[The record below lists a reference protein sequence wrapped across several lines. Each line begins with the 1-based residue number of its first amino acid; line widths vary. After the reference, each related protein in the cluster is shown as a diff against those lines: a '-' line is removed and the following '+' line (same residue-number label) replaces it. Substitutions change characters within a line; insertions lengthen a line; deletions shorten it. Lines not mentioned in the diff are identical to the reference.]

1 MARNK
6 NKKTTFV
13 SSKSVVSDDF
23 LNSIYGGLK
32 DTEQESLYDST
43 DPLIGGHVHDG
54 VSADGHAQK
63 IDLSKHVTG
72 QLPASMI
79 SGSVGIG
86 APGLPLNSFQFNS
99 ADTFGGASSFLYD
112 SSTDNLQISKD
123 NRLYFGSIDS
133 PNSFYIQNNTHDS
146 YANLK
151 FLAENSADSQFIFS
165 TNYSQST
172 DVVLRM
178 DGGAQYFFP
187 KGTGRMGID
196 VAGDKYIWESL
207 KINWIEYYGYV
218 AGSDNKYVRLSAA
231 STQQTY
237 NIQWPKYKPTSDNL
251 ILKSTNTT
259 LNGTEFTWDTIS
271 SNPGTPLNSFQFNS
285 ADTFGGTET
294 FYFEPSTRDVVFAK
308 DHKWWFGSSDST
320 NSFWIEHEI
329 DGTTPILEF
338 YAKNSTDSDF
348 VFTNGASGT
357 TDVIVKLRNN
367 ISYIYPTGTGFL
379 GNKNFGELYKWENLY
394 TNAVE
399 LYHNTGTANNYITLN
414 ADDVVET
421 YSLQL
426 PKYRPTTVDMLMKV
440 VSYGVSTELTWD
452 NTITVQRVN
461 AQTVDGELF
470 QARDIMTN
478 SLTVNNNYTFTT
490 VDGSANYI
498 LRTDGAG
505 NVSWSAENLQTIIA
519 GEGLVKTGNTLDV
532 SGTVSSLTVSNLSIA
547 GNYSLPTVDGL
558 ANYILKTDGAGN
570 VSWTVDNTVSGISNI
585 VEDTTPELG
594 GNLNL
599 NGNDILGTGD
609 ITING
614 NMSADLFRGDF
625 EGPIHF
631 QAKAG
636 VALTKGEVVYVSGLD
651 GNTPIVQKA
660 RANSSSTMPAFG
672 IAGEDVALNNTGNI
686 VTFGSET
693 GLDSADFGELGVSF
707 SLGDTL
713 YVSASTAG
721 RVTNVAPSGESNFIQ
736 NIGKIERV
744 SPSTNMT
751 IKVGGAGRT
760 NATPALNEG
769 NIFIGDSSDNAV
781 TVSLQTQVEAY
792 SINNVVEDAT
802 PQLGGTLDANG
813 NVIDMGTNIITDSSV
828 ANWNTAYGWGDHSLA
843 GYQDSINA
851 GEGLVKTGN
860 TLDVS
865 GTVSSL
871 NVNTLDVVNLII
883 NSEFTFPTT
892 DGTAGYMLV
901 TDGLGNVVW
910 GEPDQ
915 YVSGNNINITS
926 NGTIETQNDILIN
939 TLDATYGEITT
950 LSIGGNYTL
959 PTADGSANYIL
970 KTDGAGNVSWTVDS
984 GGISN
989 VVEDTTPQLGGE
1001 LDANGN
1007 NINMGVNTIT
1017 DPKVGQWNTA
1027 YGWGDHSLAGY
1038 QEIINA
1044 GEGLV
1049 KTGNT
1054 LDVSGTVSS
1063 LNVNTLDVVNL
1074 TINSE
1079 YTLPTTDGSPDY
1091 ILITDGAGNA
1101 SWSGD
1106 LSPNNLQV
1114 NNILKIEDGVHEK
1127 TTQKTGATGTV
1138 VHDCSTGHIFYH
1150 SSIAGNFTP
1159 NLTNLNLDEDYS
1171 TVVSLMLNQNTT
1183 AYDIVG
1189 LQIGGASQTIRWEGG
1204 VAPSGT
1210 VSSFDIVT
1218 FSIYRFSALQYIV
1231 FGQLMNFDN

>member
-32 DTEQESLYDST
+32 DTEQESLYATT

-133 PNSFYIQNNTHDS
+133 SNSFYIQNNTHDS

-172 DVVLRM
+172 DIVLRM

-187 KGTGRMGID
+187 KGIGRMGID
-196 VAGDKYIWESL
+196 ASGDKYIWESL

-218 AGSDNKYVRLSAA
+218 SGSDNKYVRLSAA
-231 STQQTY
+231 SQKQSY
-237 NIQWPKYKPTSDNL
+237 NIQWPKYRPTGDNL
-251 ILKSTNTT
+251 ILKAINTVF
-259 LNGTEFTWDTIS
+259 NGTEFTWDTIS
-271 SNPGTPLNSFQFNS
+271 SNPGAPLNSFQFNS

-308 DHKWWFGSSDST
+308 DHKWWFGSSDNT

-379 GNKNFGELYKWENLY
+379 GKNFGELYKWENLLA
-394 TNAVE
+394 NAVE
-399 LYHNTGTANNYITLN
+399 LYHNTGTTNNYITLN

-426 PKYRPTTVDMLMKV
+426 PKYRPTTVDMFMKV

-470 QARDIMTN
+470 QARNIMTN
-478 SLTVNNNYTFTT
+478 SLTVNDNYTFTT

-498 LRTDGAG
+498 LRTDGLG
-505 NVSWSAENLQTIIA
+505 NVSWSAENLQSIIA

-532 SGTVSSLTVSNLSIA
+532 SGTVSSLTISNLSIA
-547 GNYSLPTVDGL
+547 GNYSLPTIDGL

-585 VEDTTPELG
+585 VEDATPELG
-594 GNLNL
+594 GNLSL
-599 NGNDILGTGD
+599 NGNDIFGTGD

-614 NMSADLFRGDF
+614 SVSADFFRGDF

-636 VALTKGEVVYVSGLD
+636 VALTKGEAVYVSGLD

-672 IAGEDVALNNTGNI
+672 IAGEDISLNNIGNI

-713 YVSASTAG
+713 YISAATAG
-721 RVTNVAPSGESNFIQ
+721 KITNVAPSGESNFIQ

-792 SINNVVEDAT
+792 SINNIVEDTT

-843 GYQDSINA
+843 GYQESINA

-871 NVNTLDVVNLII
+871 SVNTLDVVNLTI

-915 YVSGNNINITS
+915 YVGGNNINITS

-939 TLDATYGEITT
+939 SLDATYGEITT
-950 LSIGGNYTL
+950 LSIGGNYTF
-959 PTADGSANYIL
+959 PTVDGSANYIL
-970 KTDGAGNVSWTVDS
+970 KTDGAGNVSWTVD
-984 GGISN
+984 GTGLNNLI
-989 VVEDTTPQLGGE
+989 EDTTPQLGGN
-1001 LDANGN
+1001 LDLNSN
-1007 NINMGVNTIT
+1007 DIT
-1017 DPKVGQWNTA
+1017 GT
-1027 YGWGDHSLAGY
+1027 GDL
-1038 QEIINA
+1038 
-1044 GEGLV
+1044 
-1049 KTGNT
+1049 
-1054 LDVSGTVSS
+1054 TV
-1063 LNVNTLDVVNL
+1063 
-1074 TINSE
+1074 
-1079 YTLPTTDGSPDY
+1079 
-1091 ILITDGAGNA
+1091 
-1101 SWSGD
+1101 SGD
-1106 LSPNNLQV
+1106 LIINNVQI
-1114 NNILKIEDGVHEK
+1114 NNVLKIEDGVHEK

-1183 AYDIVG
+1183 AYDIAG
-1189 LQIGGASQTIRWEGG
+1189 LQIGGASQIIRWEGG

-1218 FSIYRFSALQYIV
+1218 FSIYRFSVSTYIV